1 MHWPVL
7 LAGILLGWRGGLVV
21 GGLSPVSNWLI
32 TGFPLPL
39 VLPAM
44 TLELATYGFVTG
56 WFRERY
62 GWNGFGA
69 TAIGIAAGRLMFIAT
84 VWLTNG
90 YAGQFGAYLVVA
102 MLPGLYAAVAQVGV
116 MGVVGKIRDRNA

>member
-1 MHWPVL
+1 
-7 LAGILLGWRGGLVV
+7 
-21 GGLSPVSNWLI
+21 
-32 TGFPLPL
+32 
-39 VLPAM
+39 M